1 MYFLLVKKSIE
12 MINLIKQS
20 NFTIPYSCNL
30 LLDDINFIYDNNI
43 LNQFLKKEYD
53 LNMIIE
59 NIDDNIL
66 LMEIENIWFIIIVRE
81 EISFIEMFISSFEN
95 KEDAFSYLEEFM
107 TQ

>member
-81 EISFIEMFISSFEN
+81 EISFIEMFISSFGN